1 MQKEHKNKVSGFS
14 LVEVVLAVAIAVM
27 FFLAIYEMILFAN
40 KITANSLRRVE
51 ALNFAQEG
59 IEAVRTIR
67 DKSWSVNLAGVVSDT
82 NYYLAISEGKWT
94 ISQIPEP
101 LLNNIFARVI
111 KFYGVNRDVNG
122 NIVMSGGTADVK
134 TKKVV
139 SNVSWTEKGQSYTVS
154 LETYITNFLD
164 N

>member
-1 MQKEHKNKVSGFS
+1 MKKDFKNKISGFS
-14 LVEVVLAVAIAVM
+14 LVEVMVAVAIMVM
-27 FFLAIYEMILFAN
+27 FFLAIYEMIMFAN

-51 ALNFAQEG
+51 AVNFAQEG

-67 DKSWSVNLAGVVSDT
+67 DNSWTTNLTGVINNT
-82 NYYLAISEGKWT
+82 NYYLAIVGGKWAINQT
-94 ISQIPEP
+94 PAP
-101 LLNNIFARVI
+101 LLNTIFTRTI
-111 KFYGVNRDVNG
+111 KFYEVSRDVNG
-122 NIVMSGGTADVK
+122 NIVAIGGTVDPK

-139 SNVSWTEKGQSYTVS
+139 SMVSWNERGQTYNVS